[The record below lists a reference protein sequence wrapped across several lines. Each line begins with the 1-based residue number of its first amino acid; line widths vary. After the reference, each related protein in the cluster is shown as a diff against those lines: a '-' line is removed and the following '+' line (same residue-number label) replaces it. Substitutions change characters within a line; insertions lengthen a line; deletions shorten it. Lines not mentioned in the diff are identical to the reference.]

1 MFMSRSAI
9 YRGLPMALRGLSLKE
24 VNIWRSVVLPIG
36 VAGIALA
43 VAIVGAVIV
52 GSGGGTDT
60 LNLFVDS
67 TLSGNS
73 QQFLGGLIGA
83 SALFALAAGMASA
96 VNPCGFAMLPAYLGL
111 YLGADIKEGE
121 KINPARNLGRAL
133 VIGGA
138 VSAGFIIL
146 FGVVGAIIGV
156 SASLVSDVLP
166 WLGLAIG
173 VGLVAVGAWMV
184 GGGKLYTG
192 LAARAAGHMG
202 NPNQVSTKGY
212 FMFGLSYGT
221 ASLSCTLPIFI
232 SVVGIGV
239 AGFSAQTVVG
249 NFFLYALG
257 MGLVIMV
264 MTLGMAFFKG
274 AMVNLMR
281 KALPFIQPIASG
293 FMVVAGAYIVFYWL
307 TIGRDLL

>member
-1 MFMSRSAI
+1 M
-9 YRGLPMALRGLSLKE
+9 LKGLSFRD
-24 VNIWRSVVLPIG
+24 VNIWRSVVLPLGVIG
-36 VAGIALA
+36 VALA

-52 GSGGGTDT
+52 GSGGGTDSI
-60 LNLFVDS
+60 NLFVDR

-73 QQFLGGLIGA
+73 STFLGGLIGA
-83 SALFALAAGMASA
+83 SGLFALAAGMASA

-111 YLGADIKEGE
+111 YLGANIKEGE
-121 KINPARNLGRAL
+121 PVNPAKNLGRAVL
-133 VIGGA
+133 VGGA
-138 VSAGFIIL
+138 VSAGFILL
-146 FGVVGAIIGV
+146 FGLVGAIVGV
-156 SASLVSDVLP
+156 SASFVSDVLP
-166 WLGLAIG
+166 WLGLVIG
-173 VGLVAVGAWMV
+173 IGLVMVGAWMV

-202 NPNQVSTKGY
+202 DPGQVSAKGY

-257 MGLVIMV
+257 MGLVIMAL
-264 MTLGMAFFKG
+264 TIGMAFFKV
-274 AMVNLMR
+274 AMVAMMR
-281 KALPFIQPIASG
+281 KALPYIQPIASG
-293 FMVVAGAYIVFYWL
+293 FMVVAGTYIMFYWL

>member
-1 MFMSRSAI
+1 MIATVAKRIPPS
-9 YRGLPMALRGLSLKE
+9 LRGNQWLRTLA
-24 VNIWRSVVLPIG
+24 LP
-36 VAGIALA
+36 VAVAAAALA
-43 VAIVGAVIV
+43 VAIVGALIV
-52 GSGGGTDT
+52 GSGGGTDSI
-60 LNLFVDS
+60 NLFVDG

-73 QQFLGGLIGA
+73 SDFLGGLIGA

-111 YLGADIKEGE
+111 YLGSGLKEDE
-121 KINPARNLGRAL
+121 KLSTTRSLGRAL
-133 VIGGA
+133 VVGGT
-138 VSAGFIIL
+138 VSAGFVLL
-146 FGVVGAIIGV
+146 FGIVGAIIGV
-156 SASLVSDVLP
+156 SASVVSDFIP

-173 VGLVAVGAWMV
+173 GGLVLVGAWMV

-192 LAARAAGHMG
+192 LAARAASHMG

-239 AGFSAQTVVG
+239 AGFSASAVVG

-264 MTLGMAFFKG
+264 MTLGMAIFKG
-274 AMVNLMR
+274 AMVTLMR
-281 KALPFIQPIASG
+281 KALPFIQPVASG
-293 FMVVAGAYIVFYWL
+293 FMVIAGTYIVFYWL
-307 TIGRDLL
+307 TIGRSLL